1 MSEPK
6 KYCLEHTIMETAKTS
21 YYGVSFNRYDPHD
34 NNIFAV
40 VGGRNVIIARLDS
53 DKPVALKVV
62 QTYVDDDEGENFY
75 CCAWSVDP
83 NIGAPLLA
91 VAGATS
97 IIKIINTSV
106 GSAMKALTGHGN
118 EINEIKFHPREPSL
132 LFSASKDLS
141 IRLWNLNTMQTVA
154 IFGGECGHREPDV
167 HLTGDFLAS
176 SGMDC
181 AVKIWTLCT
190 PVIKHAIGSS
200 INSNP
205 SSSHSQQLSQREQ
218 QSCCSPYF
226 APSRAV
232 TVHYPIFSTTE
243 LHNNFI
249 DCVRWYGDLLLSRCA
264 ADAKIVLWKPD
275 VELVAFDKS
284 NITTV
289 VVGGPATPSKQQ
301 ANFDIICELEFT
313 HSDIWFIRFGFSY
326 DFRMLAT
333 GNQVGKIYLWDTKD
347 IPYYI
352 DGYIEKKKAEYL
364 VKKSSVKRKRGTRVS
379 KSAVIKKPIILESD
393 CKSTIRQIDFSKN
406 SQWIVSV
413 CDDGSIW
420 CWKSNIDTTF
430 QESIKGSGSSDDP
443 LIID

>member
-6 KYCLEHTIMETAKTS
+6 KYCLEHTIMVQTTDKETAKTS

-97 IIKIINTSV
+97 NIKIINTSV

-118 EINEIKFHPREPSL
+118 
-132 LFSASKDLS
+132 
-141 IRLWNLNTMQTVA
+141 
-154 IFGGECGHREPDV
+154 DV

-218 QSCCSPYF
+218 QSCCSPHV

-364 VKKSSVKRKRGTRVS
+364 VKKYSVKRKRGTRVS